1 MTTKRRSAARAA
13 KGYLREFCVALLES
27 AVVLIAMAALYIAA
41 YLAFYQ
47 RWPRWK

>member
-13 KGYLREFCVALLES
+13 KEYLRELRVALLES
-27 AVVLIAMAALYIAA
+27 AVILFAVTALYVIAH
-41 YLAFYQ
+41 LALYQ